1 MFTPQDEHTG
11 RSRGEQS
18 SSRRLRRFGDG
29 IDSRQ
34 LGDGLPR
41 ERGAAASASSSAAT
55 GARGGRLAALL
66 GGVARVGSSS
76 RGRGAQREG
85 GGIQQAPS
93 ENYMALQ
100 PWSNNGH
107 RNSPSNSLAGG
118 VPGPM
123 HLLPSQEELAVRCE
137 EIRRIAADN
146 TLVLEDILGLRQ
158 ELAVIED
165 DIMLTKQTI
174 PRLRLDNEMEYRD
187 IIQGGMQL
195 EEQMRALK
203 PIKAE
208 VLLLSSEKME
218 LEALCKELSVKV
230 QSLYRELEQIRSE
243 NKQIPAI
250 REGLHDI
257 QEEILRAS
265 SFPGWSMSMR
275 NTQKSSFLNRIRL

>member
-1 MFTPQDEHTG
+1 
-11 RSRGEQS
+11 
-18 SSRRLRRFGDG
+18 
-29 IDSRQ
+29 
-34 LGDGLPR
+34 
-41 ERGAAASASSSAAT
+41 
-55 GARGGRLAALL
+55 
-66 GGVARVGSSS
+66 
-76 RGRGAQREG
+76 
-85 GGIQQAPS
+85 
-93 ENYMALQ
+93 MAWQ

-107 RNSPSNSLAGG
+107 RNSPSNSLAGR

-146 TLVLEDILGLRQ
+146 TLVLEDIRRIFQ
-158 ELAVIED
+158 TNWAIED
-165 DIMLTKQTI
+165 EIHMLTKQTI
-174 PRLRLDNEMEYRD
+174 PILRLDNEMEYRD

-218 LEALCKELSVKV
+218 LEALRKELSVKV
-230 QSLYRELEQIRSE
+230 QSLYKELEQIRFE

-257 QEEILRAS
+257 QEEILRARMAYEHEKRGKIELLEQS
-265 SFPGWSMSMR
+265 QAIERDFINKKMKAQRLRSELEKRRSGVFKHHAFGSYC
-275 NTQKSSFLNRIRL
+275 NR

>member
-1 MFTPQDEHTG
+1 MP
-11 RSRGEQS
+11 
-18 SSRRLRRFGDG
+18 
-29 IDSRQ
+29 
-34 LGDGLPR
+34 
-41 ERGAAASASSSAAT
+41 
-55 GARGGRLAALL
+55 
-66 GGVARVGSSS
+66 
-76 RGRGAQREG
+76 
-85 GGIQQAPS
+85 
-93 ENYMALQ
+93 
-100 PWSNNGH
+100 
-107 RNSPSNSLAGG
+107 
-118 VPGPM
+118 
-123 HLLPSQEELAVRCE
+123 LLPFQEELAVRSE

-165 DIMLTKQTI
+165 EIHMLTKQTI

-218 LEALCKELSVKV
+218 LEALRKELSVKV

-257 QEEILRAS
+257 QEEILRARMAYEHEKRAKIELLEQS
-265 SFPGWSMSMR
+265 QAIERDFINIKMEAQRLRTELEKRRPGVFKHHAFGSYY
-275 NTQKSSFLNRIRL
+275 NR

>member
-1 MFTPQDEHTG
+1 
-11 RSRGEQS
+11 
-18 SSRRLRRFGDG
+18 
-29 IDSRQ
+29 
-34 LGDGLPR
+34 
-41 ERGAAASASSSAAT
+41 
-55 GARGGRLAALL
+55 
-66 GGVARVGSSS
+66 
-76 RGRGAQREG
+76 
-85 GGIQQAPS
+85 
-93 ENYMALQ
+93 
-100 PWSNNGH
+100 
-107 RNSPSNSLAGG
+107 
-118 VPGPM
+118 
-123 HLLPSQEELAVRCE
+123 
-137 EIRRIAADN
+137 
-146 TLVLEDILGLRQ
+146 
-158 ELAVIED
+158 
-165 DIMLTKQTI
+165 MLTKQTI

>member
-1 MFTPQDEHTG
+1 
-11 RSRGEQS
+11 
-18 SSRRLRRFGDG
+18 
-29 IDSRQ
+29 
-34 LGDGLPR
+34 
-41 ERGAAASASSSAAT
+41 
-55 GARGGRLAALL
+55 
-66 GGVARVGSSS
+66 
-76 RGRGAQREG
+76 
-85 GGIQQAPS
+85 
-93 ENYMALQ
+93 MALQ

-146 TLVLEDILGLRQ
+146 TLVLEDILGL
-158 ELAVIED
+158 
-165 DIMLTKQTI
+165 
-174 PRLRLDNEMEYRD
+174 RD

-257 QEEILRAS
+257 QEEILRARMEYEHEKHAKIKLLEQNQAIERDLINIKMEAQRLLS
-265 SFPGWSMSMR
+265 ELEKRRSGVFKHHAFGSYY
-275 NTQKSSFLNRIRL
+275 NR

>member
-1 MFTPQDEHTG
+1 MP
-11 RSRGEQS
+11 
-18 SSRRLRRFGDG
+18 
-29 IDSRQ
+29 
-34 LGDGLPR
+34 
-41 ERGAAASASSSAAT
+41 
-55 GARGGRLAALL
+55 
-66 GGVARVGSSS
+66 
-76 RGRGAQREG
+76 
-85 GGIQQAPS
+85 
-93 ENYMALQ
+93 
-100 PWSNNGH
+100 
-107 RNSPSNSLAGG
+107 
-118 VPGPM
+118 
-123 HLLPSQEELAVRCE
+123 LLPFQEELAVRSE

-165 DIMLTKQTI
+165 EIHMLTKQTI
-174 PRLRLDNEMEYRD
+174 PRLRLHNEMEYRD

-218 LEALCKELSVKV
+218 LEALRRELSVKV

-257 QEEILRAS
+257 QEEILRARMAYEHEKRAKIELLEQS
-265 SFPGWSMSMR
+265 QAIERDFINIKMEAQRLRTELEKRRPGVFKHHAFGSYY
-275 NTQKSSFLNRIRL
+275 NR

>member
-1 MFTPQDEHTG
+1 
-11 RSRGEQS
+11 
-18 SSRRLRRFGDG
+18 
-29 IDSRQ
+29 
-34 LGDGLPR
+34 
-41 ERGAAASASSSAAT
+41 
-55 GARGGRLAALL
+55 
-66 GGVARVGSSS
+66 
-76 RGRGAQREG
+76 
-85 GGIQQAPS
+85 
-93 ENYMALQ
+93 MALQ

-257 QEEILRAS
+257 QEEILRARMEYEHEKHAKIKLLEQNQAIERDLINIKMEAQRLLS
-265 SFPGWSMSMR
+265 ELEKRRSGVFKHHAFGSYY
-275 NTQKSSFLNRIRL
+275 NR

>member
-1 MFTPQDEHTG
+1 MP
-11 RSRGEQS
+11 
-18 SSRRLRRFGDG
+18 
-29 IDSRQ
+29 
-34 LGDGLPR
+34 
-41 ERGAAASASSSAAT
+41 
-55 GARGGRLAALL
+55 
-66 GGVARVGSSS
+66 
-76 RGRGAQREG
+76 
-85 GGIQQAPS
+85 
-93 ENYMALQ
+93 
-100 PWSNNGH
+100 
-107 RNSPSNSLAGG
+107 
-118 VPGPM
+118 
-123 HLLPSQEELAVRCE
+123 LLPFQEELAVRSE

-165 DIMLTKQTI
+165 EIHMLTKQTI
-174 PRLRLDNEMEYRD
+174 PRLRLHNEMEYRD

-218 LEALCKELSVKV
+218 LEALRKELSVKV

-257 QEEILRAS
+257 QEEILRARMAYEHEKRAKIELLEQS
-265 SFPGWSMSMR
+265 QAIERDFINIKMEAQRLRTELEKRRPGVFKHHAFGSYY
-275 NTQKSSFLNRIRL
+275 NR